1 MVNEPSARYAAISRL
16 IQAFVY
22 WGGILLLFLIVHLTA
37 SRIDWFLRR
46 WTRSS
51 IFPLLTANA
60 DAIRAYAPIIKT
72 ILFIC
77 AVAIL
82 CIPILV
88 DSYWRLQHSKI
99 SNIARAVSGA
109 LLVSFL
115 LYLFVFRPITDSMG
129 TNYSI
134 IARSPFTQDS
144 GIHNKR
150 LLMPALAYLFYVR
163 DFQPYYIFSAVLT
176 ITFIA
181 LLSDWTKD
189 HAQLSTWQVLSL
201 CTCSFVLFQYQYG
214 GYPDILVY
222 ILFILVMQD
231 YMGSSSKLSLLILA
245 LLTHE
250 ASVLVG
256 SILAWRYFDR
266 KRLIFYLLA
275 VILYAVIW
283 FWVSGQDINVML
295 RGHKVQGLS
304 GFAWLASAP
313 FKELIG
319 VLVAYKAMWI
329 IFFISLWISAKQ
341 RLFPDMIFILACVT
355 AGIGMTIFGVDTSR
369 LMGFA
374 FPGLLVALALVY
386 KHLDSMKSKRILS
399 LIFLLNLILP
409 SFNLGLNGGIEF
421 FPGLY
426 QVLYGWMAALLQ

>member
-22 WGGILLLFLIVHLTA
+22 WGGILALFLIVHLTA
-37 SRIDWFLRR
+37 SRIDRFLRR

-51 IFPLLTANA
+51 AFPLLTANA
-60 DAIRAYAPIIKT
+60 DAIRSYAPTIKT

-77 AVAIL
+77 ALVIL
-82 CIPILV
+82 CFPIVV
-88 DSYWRLQHSKI
+88 DLYRKLSSSKI
-99 SNIARAVSGA
+99 SKIARVILGAV
-109 LLVSFL
+109 LISFL
-115 LYLFVFRPITDSMG
+115 LSILVFRPGTDSMG
-129 TNYSI
+129 TNYAI

-150 LLMPALAYLFYVR
+150 LLMPALAYLFYLR
-163 DFQPYYIFSAVLT
+163 DFQPYYIFSVVLT
-176 ITFIA
+176 TAFIA
-181 LLSDWTKD
+181 LLYDWTKN

-214 GYPDILVY
+214 GYPDMLVY
-222 ILFILVMQD
+222 ILFILVMQE
-231 YMGSSSKLSLLILA
+231 YTQPSSKLSLLLLA

-256 SILAWRYFDR
+256 SILAWRYLDR
-266 KRLIFYLLA
+266 KGL
-275 VILYAVIW
+275 ILYWLAIILYILIW
-283 FWVSGQDINVML
+283 FYVSGQNIDVML

-313 FKELIG
+313 FKELVG

-386 KHLDSMKSKRILS
+386 QHLDSMKSKRILS
-399 LIFLLNLILP
+399 LIFLLNLLLP